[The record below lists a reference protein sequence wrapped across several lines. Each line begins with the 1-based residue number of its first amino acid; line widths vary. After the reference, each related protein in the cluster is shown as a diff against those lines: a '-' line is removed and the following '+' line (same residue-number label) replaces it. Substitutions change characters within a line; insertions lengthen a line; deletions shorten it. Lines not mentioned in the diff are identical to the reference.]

1 VKVALVCPYDWS
13 KPGGVKAHV
22 ENLAEY
28 LSASHDVRIFAP
40 SSDDLDDPRVV
51 PLGRPVGIPYN
62 RSVAPVAPWPGA
74 GRRIVRALEEFA
86 PHVTHVHEPLVPALS
101 AAAAAFG
108 PGPTI
113 GTFHTWSD
121 TDRVYRAIA
130 PVARRVADRLQVR
143 IAVSPAAQEYAAGAM
158 RLPMGAFKV
167 VPNGVDYARFST
179 ADPIPELVDPERPLV
194 LFVGRLEPRKGLAV
208 LMRGFLRLRATLPTV
223 RLCVVGE
230 GAERDRCQDMV
241 PPSIRH
247 DVLFMGRVA
256 QAELPRYH
264 ASADVFVSPATGGES
279 FGIVLLEAMAA
290 GLPVVASD
298 IAGYRTVMQD
308 GRQGR
313 LVDPGDGIAL
323 AEALE
328 DLLGSNRLRA
338 AMAREG
344 RETAAGYAWPVVGKR
359 IMGMYHDLRRA
370 S

>member
-13 KPGGVKAHV
+13 KPGGVKAHI
-22 ENLAEY
+22 ENLADY
-28 LSASHDVRIFAP
+28 LSSDHEVRIFAP
-40 SSDDLDDPRVV
+40 TSDDEADPRVV
-51 PLGRPVGIPYN
+51 GLGRPVGIPYN
-62 RSVAPVAPWPGA
+62 RSIAPVAPWPGA
-74 GRRIVRALEEFA
+74 GRKVVRALEDFD

-113 GTFHTWSD
+113 GTFHSWSD

-130 PVARRVADRLQVR
+130 PVARRVADRLHVR
-143 IAVSPAAQEYAAGAM
+143 IAVSSAAQEYAAGAM
-158 RLPMGAFKV
+158 RLPLGAFKV

-179 ADPIPELVDPERPLV
+179 AEPIADLVDPERPLV

-208 LMRGFLRLRATLPTV
+208 LMSGFLRLRASLPSV

-230 GAERDRCQDMV
+230 GAERGRCQEMV

-256 QAELPRYH
+256 QEELPRYH

-290 GLPVVASD
+290 GLPIIASD
-298 IAGYRTVMQD
+298 IPGYRTVMKD
-308 GRQGR
+308 GREGR
-313 LVDPGDGIAL
+313 LVPPGDGIAL
-323 AEALE
+323 ADALE
-328 DLLGSNRLRA
+328 GLLASAPLRA
-338 AMAREG
+338 AMAEQG
-344 RETAAGYAWPVVGKR
+344 GQTASSYAWPVVGER
-359 IMGMYHDLRRA
+359 IAQLYHHLRQA